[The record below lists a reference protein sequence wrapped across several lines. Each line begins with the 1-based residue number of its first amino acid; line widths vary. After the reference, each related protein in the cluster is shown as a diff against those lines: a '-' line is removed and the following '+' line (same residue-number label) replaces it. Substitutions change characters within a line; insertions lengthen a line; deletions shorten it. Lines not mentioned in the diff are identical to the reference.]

1 MPPRNLHVIMSLINM
16 YASWRL
22 SIPAGHQTWPNSWPG
37 CREQDREAITF
48 SSTKPVT
55 YDTVKSLAPAIQYP
69 HVPHL
74 ALD

>member
-37 CREQDREAITF
+37 CREQDLEAITF